1 MNAEISFITK
11 TLQTKDLDSEDICE
25 HPVISPTVAWKEKL
39 FSLRK
44 KETKNRVN
52 LSDTV
57 RHLQIVP
64 LHIGRTG
71 MTEITGMTGRWTT
84 EDDEYSTSSE
94 GRAREESIEYV

>member
-11 TLQTKDLDSEDICE
+11 MIQAKDLDSENICE

-44 KETKNRVN
+44 KETKNRDN
-52 LSDTV
+52 LSDML
-57 RHLQIVP
+57 RHLRIVP

-71 MTEITGMTGRWTT
+71 MTEITGMTGRWTI
-84 EDDEYSTSSE
+84 EDDEYSTNSK
-94 GRAREESIEYV
+94 GRAREESMEYV